1 MSTTAVD
8 LIEAQAMKLT
18 AKERAEL
25 AERLWLSVQADAQ
38 ADEGLDPVW
47 EAEIAR
53 RMQQV
58 DSGELVCR
66 PWAEVMG
73 ALRAKHG

>member
-18 AKERAEL
+18 ASERAEL
-25 AERLWLSVQADAQ
+25 AERLWLSVQADAG

-58 DSGELVCR
+58 DSGEVVCR
-66 PWAEVMG
+66 PWGEVVE